1 VLETE
6 SKSFTISKGMI
17 RAVELTP
24 GRTELI
30 VSLKCECV
38 VYVTF
43 GVWEEGKLYTAT
55 DVSSKPIVSCGEE
68 CVLDSLVYRDELPI

>member
-1 VLETE
+1 MTE
-6 SKSFTISKGMI
+6 VKTFTIPRNII
-17 RAVELTP
+17 RGVQLTP
-24 GRTELI
+24 GGAELA
-30 VSLKCECV
+30 VRLKCVCL

-43 GVWEEGKLYTAT
+43 GVWETGKLYTAT